1 MALLFDP
8 AAATA
13 AYLAQ
18 LPPEAHAK
26 ATAYT
31 QGGHWLLLWG
41 FLVSVLVSFLIVRGG
56 VLVGLRRGLE
66 RRKPRP
72 VLVSLVVGVVYL
84 LIDGVLSLPWSAYA
98 GWWRQK
104 QYGLTSQAFTGWLGE
119 SLISL
124 IITAVLLG
132 LFLVAL
138 YALIRKAPR
147 TWWLWAGALTAV
159 FFTAVQVLSP
169 IYIEP
174 IFNHYT
180 PAPAG
185 PVRDQVVAMAK
196 ANNIPADKIFVYN
209 GSKQSNAYT
218 ANVSGLFGTARVAM
232 SDTMF
237 KQGADLAEVRGVVG
251 HEMGHYAHHHAL
263 WIAGVLS
270 LLAVVAFFL
279 IDRLF
284 APVAALLGA
293 DTVKGVADPA
303 GLPVLAVILAII
315 GLLGT
320 PLSNSLIR
328 IAETDADNYSLTHFN
343 EPDGLSKALVKT
355 IEYRAATPGKLEE
368 ILFYDHPAV
377 GRRIRNAMDWKA
389 AHPKASVQAS
399 AFDTAAARAAFT
411 GRMVT
416 FVQTLPVGT
425 GPTVLKADGSWFE
438 RQDFGM
444 SEGRYA
450 IEGDKLCLFRTQ
462 GPRTC
467 YLIGRTTT
475 GWTLKVEDGRPV
487 AVVLEPIR

>member
-1 MALLFDP
+1 MAFLFDP

-31 QGGHWLLLWG
+31 QGGHWMLLWG
-41 FLVSVLVSFLIVRGG
+41 FLVSVLVAFLIVRSG
-56 VLVGLRRGLE
+56 VLVGLRRNLE

-72 VLVSLVVGVVYL
+72 VLVSLVVSVAYL

-98 GWWRQK
+98 SWWRQK
-104 QYGLTSQAFTGWLGE
+104 QYGLTSQAFAGWLGE
-119 SLISL
+119 NAIALVIN
-124 IITAVLLG
+124 AVLFG

-147 TWWLWAGALTAV
+147 TWWLWSGALTAV
-159 FFTAVQVLSP
+159 FFTVVQVLAP
-169 IYIEP
+169 IYIQP
-174 IFNHYT
+174 IFNKYS

-185 PVRDQVVAMAK
+185 PVREEVTAMAR
-196 ANNIPADKIFVYN
+196 ANGIPADKIFVYN

-237 KQGADLAEVRGVVG
+237 KQGADIAEVRGVVG

-263 WIAGVLS
+263 WIAGGLS

-284 APVAALLGA
+284 NVVAGVLGA
-293 DTVKGVADPA
+293 ETVKGVADPT
-303 GLPVLAVILAII
+303 GLPVLAVILAVI
-315 GLLGT
+315 GLLGQ
-320 PLSNSLIR
+320 PLTNSLIR
-328 IAETDADNYSLTHFN
+328 VAESDADRYSLTHFN
-343 EPDGLSKALVKT
+343 EPDGIAKALVKT
-355 IEYRAATPGKLEE
+355 IEYRAATPGQLEE
-368 ILFYDHPAV
+368 VLFYDHPAV

-389 AHPKASVQAS
+389 AHPKAQAQ
-399 AFDTAAARAAFT
+399 AFDTAAARTALA
-411 GRMVT
+411 GHMVT
-416 FVQTLPVGT
+416 FVGTLPIGT
-425 GPTVLKADGSWFE
+425 GVLVLRDDGSWFQ

-444 SEGRYA
+444 DQGRYT
-450 IEGDKLCLFRTQ
+450 IESDKLCLSHDPAGTRS
-462 GPRTC
+462 C
-467 YLIGRTTT
+467 YVIGRSAE
-475 GWTLKVEDGRPV
+475 GWTLKLDNGPVRLVVVEPMR
-487 AVVLEPIR
+487 

>member
-1 MALLFDP
+1 MALFDP

-41 FLVSVLVSFLIVRGG
+41 FLVSVLVSFLIVRSGA
-56 VLVGLRRGLE
+56 LVGLRRKLE

-72 VLVSLVVGVVYL
+72 VLVSLVVGVAYL
-84 LIDGVLSLPWSAYA
+84 LIDSVLSLPWSVYA

-119 SLISL
+119 TAISTA
-124 IITAVLLG
+124 ISAVLFG

-147 TWWLWAGALTAV
+147 IWWLWSGGLTAV
-159 FFTAVQVLSP
+159 FITVLMVLGP

-174 IFNHYT
+174 IFNKYT
-180 PAPAG
+180 PAPNG

-196 ANNIPADKIFVYN
+196 ANGIPADKIFVYN

-237 KQGADLAEVRGVVG
+237 KQNADLAEVRGVVG
-251 HEMGHYAHHHAL
+251 HEMGHYAHQHAL
-263 WIAGVLS
+263 WIAGVMS
-270 LLAVVAFFL
+270 LLAIVAFFL

-284 APVAALLGA
+284 APVAALMGA
-293 DTVKGVADPA
+293 DTVKGVSDPA
-303 GLPVLAVILAII
+303 GLPVLAVILALL
-315 GLLGT
+315 GLLGQ
-320 PLSNSLIR
+320 PLTNSLTR
-328 IAETDADNYSLTHFN
+328 IAESDADRYSVEHFD

-355 IEYRAATPGKLEE
+355 IEYRAATPGVVEE
-368 ILFYDHPAV
+368 VLFYDHPAV
-377 GRRIRNAMDWKA
+377 GRRIRSAMDWKA
-389 AHPKASVQAS
+389 AHPKP
-399 AFDTAAARAAFT
+399 D
-411 GRMVT
+411 
-416 FVQTLPVGT
+416 
-425 GPTVLKADGSWFE
+425 
-438 RQDFGM
+438 
-444 SEGRYA
+444 
-450 IEGDKLCLFRTQ
+450 
-462 GPRTC
+462 
-467 YLIGRTTT
+467 
-475 GWTLKVEDGRPV
+475 
-487 AVVLEPIR
+487 

>member
-1 MALLFDP
+1 MVLFDP

-41 FLVSVLVSFLIVRGG
+41 FLVSVLVSFLIVRSG
-56 VLVGLRRGLE
+56 VLVGLRRRME

-72 VLVSLVVGVVYL
+72 VLVSLAVGVVYL

-104 QYGLTSQAFTGWLGE
+104 QYGLTSQAFGGWLGE
-119 SLISL
+119 NAISL
-124 IITAVLLG
+124 AISAVAFG
-132 LFLVAL
+132 LFLTAL
-138 YALIRKAPR
+138 YALIRRAPR
-147 TWWLWAGALTAV
+147 TWWLWSGGLTAV
-159 FFTAVQVLSP
+159 FITILMVLSP

-196 ANNIPADKIFVYN
+196 ANGIPADKIFVYN

-218 ANVSGLFGTARVAM
+218 ANVSGLFGSARVAM

-263 WIAGVLS
+263 WIAGGMS
-270 LLAVVAFFL
+270 LLAIIAFFL
-279 IDRLF
+279 VDRLF
-284 APVAALLGA
+284 APVSALMGA
-293 DTVKGVADPA
+293 DTVRGLADPA
-303 GLPVLAVILAII
+303 GLPILAVIL
-315 GLLGT
+315 GLLGLLGQPVT
-320 PLSNSLIR
+320 NSLIR
-328 IAETDADNYSLTHFN
+328 IAESDADHYSLVHFN

-368 ILFYDHPAV
+368 VLFYDHPAV
-377 GRRIRNAMDWKA
+377 GNRIRLAMDWKA
-389 AHPKASVQAS
+389 AHPKAP
-399 AFDTAAARAAFT
+399 
-411 GRMVT
+411 
-416 FVQTLPVGT
+416 PV
-425 GPTVLKADGSWFE
+425 
-438 RQDFGM
+438 
-444 SEGRYA
+444 
-450 IEGDKLCLFRTQ
+450 
-462 GPRTC
+462 
-467 YLIGRTTT
+467 
-475 GWTLKVEDGRPV
+475 
-487 AVVLEPIR
+487 